1 MLYVGASL
9 MIGASIYGFVDYKQT
24 QNKKA
29 FTDMYREV
37 KNEPVISEV
46 PTVAVV
52 EKKETTPVTTTVT
65 TAKKNRAKKAAVTD
79 VEPVIKPISEDEMI
93 DRKETKS
100 IAESKVEV
108 KTSPVPTEKKI
119 KKKKKLN
126 HKIFS
131 RAPLREEMEEDDVTI
146 VADKKAEEKTGV
158 KEQAPE

>member
-24 QNKKA
+24 HNKKA

-37 KNEPVISEV
+37 KTEAVISEE
-46 PTVAVV
+46 PVV
-52 EKKETTPVTTTVT
+52 VIDGKKEITAVTSNVT
-65 TAKKNRAKKAAVTD
+65 TAKKNKAKKTAAAD

-131 RAPLREEMEEDDVTI
+131 RAPLREEMEEDDVTK
-146 VADKKAEEKTGV
+146 VDDKKTEEKTVV
-158 KEQAPE
+158 KEQSPE